1 LIKDFLRGKR
11 MRVNKKK
18 NILGN
23 ENELSDLDETIIPFL
38 ELQISHTS

>member
-1 LIKDFLRGKR
+1 